1 MKKQQ
6 NDNMQN
12 KKNAKNCSNTKNCG
26 NGGRHEKQSSREEN
40 E

>member
-26 NGGRHEKQSSREEN
+26 NGSRHEKQSSREEN